1 LPEKLRIVTVLAGI
15 EEHDIREVRP
25 APRPSGR
32 NREVTFIPGEATP
45 EGFAPM
51 NDERL
56 KREIEES
63 LAVEPSAQFMARVR
77 RHLENESSR
86 PSKQVSWTAMA
97 AGLAAAAVVG
107 GIGLFESFMPAQT
120 TRIVHEPRPNVE
132 ILLASFSE
140 YAPLTCHGAESSIQY
155 KRDFHSSEPEVV
167 IDPREAAAFQSFM
180 EDMRE
185 QKIDAA
191 SLESLFQAAESV
203 EAAEIAPLPI
213 AGLEPIDIKPLNPA
227 VTERGESL

>member
-1 LPEKLRIVTVLAGI
+1 
-15 EEHDIREVRP
+15 
-25 APRPSGR
+25 
-32 NREVTFIPGEATP
+32 
-45 EGFAPM
+45 M

-97 AGLAAAAVVG
+97 AGFAAAAIVG
-107 GIGLFESFMPAQT
+107 GIVLFESFMTAQT

-132 ILLASFSE
+132 ILLPPSANTHPSPAM
-140 YAPLTCHGAESSIQY
+140 APKAVSSQT
-155 KRDFHSSEPEVV
+155 RFHSSEPEVV

>member
-1 LPEKLRIVTVLAGI
+1 
-15 EEHDIREVRP
+15 
-25 APRPSGR
+25 
-32 NREVTFIPGEATP
+32 
-45 EGFAPM
+45 M
-51 NDERL
+51 NDEQL

-107 GIGLFESFMPAQT
+107 IGLFESLMPAQT

-132 ILLASFSE
+132 TPLPATANTHASPAV
-140 YAPLTCHGAESSIQY
+140 APKAVSRQT
-155 KRDFHSSEPEVV
+155 RPHSSEPEVV
-167 IDPREAAAFQSFM
+167 IDPREAAAFRNFM
-180 EDMRE
+180 EDVRE
-185 QKIDAA
+185 QKIDPA

-203 EAAEIAPLPI
+203 EAAEIAALPI

>member
-1 LPEKLRIVTVLAGI
+1 
-15 EEHDIREVRP
+15 
-25 APRPSGR
+25 
-32 NREVTFIPGEATP
+32 
-45 EGFAPM
+45 M
-51 NDERL
+51 NDEQV

-97 AGLAAAAVVG
+97 AVLAAAAVVR
-107 GIGLFESFMPAQT
+107 IGLFESLMPAQT

-132 ILLASFSE
+132 IPLPATANTHTSPAM
-140 YAPLTCHGAESSIQY
+140 APKAVFRQT
-155 KRDFHSSEPEVV
+155 RPHSSEPEVV
-167 IDPREAAAFQSFM
+167 IDPREAAAFRSFM

-185 QKIDAA
+185 QKIDPA
-191 SLESLFQAAESV
+191 SLESLFQAAESI

>member
-1 LPEKLRIVTVLAGI
+1 
-15 EEHDIREVRP
+15 
-25 APRPSGR
+25 
-32 NREVTFIPGEATP
+32 
-45 EGFAPM
+45 M
-51 NDERL
+51 NDEQL

-77 RHLENESSR
+77 RHLENESFR

-97 AGLAAAAVVG
+97 AGFAAAAVVG

-132 ILLASFSE
+132 I
-140 YAPLTCHGAESSIQY
+140 PLTATANTHASPAVAPKAVSRQT
-155 KRDFHSSEPEVV
+155 RPHSPEPEVV
-167 IDPREAAAFQSFM
+167 IDPREAAAFRSFM
-180 EDMRE
+180 EDVRE
-185 QKIDAA
+185 QKIDPA
-191 SLESLFQAAESV
+191 SLGSLFQAAENV

-227 VTERGESL
+227 VTERGGSL